1 MARPQILLCWSS
13 GKDSAWALHV
23 LRQRGDVEVVGL
35 LTTIN
40 ETFGRVAMHGVR
52 EELVQSQAD
61 ALGLPLWRV
70 PLPWPCTNDEYEAR
84 MQRVVRQARAVG
96 ITGIA
101 FGDLFLQEI
110 RDYRER
116 QFAGTGVEPLFP
128 IWTTPAGTRELAR
141 IMLQAGLRATLTC
154 VDPRRLPSD
163 LVGREWNDEF
173 LGELPTT
180 VDPCGE
186 NGEFHTFCHTGPIFD
201 RPIPIHIGA
210 IVARDGF
217 VFADATMHQP

>member
-1 MARPQILLCWSS
+1 
-13 GKDSAWALHV
+13 
-23 LRQRGDVEVVGL
+23 
-35 LTTIN
+35 
-40 ETFGRVAMHGVR
+40 
-52 EELVQSQAD
+52 
-61 ALGLPLWRV
+61 
-70 PLPWPCTNDEYEAR
+70 
-84 MQRVVRQARAVG
+84 
-96 ITGIA
+96 
-101 FGDLFLQEI
+101 
-110 RDYRER
+110 
-116 QFAGTGVEPLFP
+116 
-128 IWTTPAGTRELAR
+128 
-141 IMLQAGLRATLTC
+141 LTC